1 MKERLLVDVLNG
13 TRTDIVRE
21 VRNADAILHIL
32 ISGLEQDE
40 TVPAIVRSVQLD
52 LLRQAHTHLA
62 RVTD

>member
-52 LLRQAHTHLA
+52 LLRQARTHLA